1 MRIKKISQNLMD
13 MEISSE
19 RVDEIIS
26 DSRKSIE
33 FIEVEIDKI
42 KSMIVDLT
50 AYRSTSLNGN
60 DQIDDTISA
69 YQMAVSNLED
79 TIDKLDT
86 VINNLNDY
94 NQRGRNYL
102 YTGD

>member
-1 MRIKKISQNLMD
+1 MD